1 MAISISG
8 KADPNLIKMATAAE
22 MASAPLDMKDEFQ
35 SIADNYT
42 TFMKGIGELYTQE
55 KAKLQ
60 AKKKPFEDIFEKIEK
75 EYTNGTYSR

>member
-42 TFMKGIGELYTQE
+42 TFM
-55 KAKLQ
+55 
-60 AKKKPFEDIFEKIEK
+60 
-75 EYTNGTYSR
+75 NGYR